1 MSNFIV
7 PNTFVPGTKAR
18 AQDVNENF
26 VAVQDELNLK
36 AEKNGDETQTFY
48 VANAT
53 HDNEA
58 VNKAQLNSAINESN
72 NNKVTHTENS
82 PVGSST
88 RPVYIN
94 ASGEAIACNGLD
106 SNIRCTSRTTI
117 SSTKPDVIIAQY
129 QSGTSGYRV
138 WASGFKEKWGIASAP
153 STTRLSN
160 YQVTFNTSYP
170 FTATPFVLTTVAG
183 SKASAESSE
192 GVGAGMVQAF
202 AGNLN
207 RITTTGFYINRVWPE
222 NSSGSVATKD
232 YQWWAMGY

>member
-58 VNKAQLNSAINESN
+58 VNKAQLDTAINESN
-72 NNKVTHTENS
+72 NDKVTHTENS

-138 WASGFKEKWGIASAP
+138 WASGFKEKWGRISV
-153 STTRLSN
+153 SSN
-160 YQVTFNTSYP
+160 TSDVAVTFNTTYP
-170 FTATPFVLTTVAG
+170 FTTTPVVLTTVVGDNAFQTN
-183 SKASAESSE
+183 SAS
-192 GVGAGMVQAF
+192 VGGALIQAY
-202 AGNLN
+202 AGNIN
-207 RITTTGFYINRVWPE
+207 RVSTTGFNFSYCYKGTTNVNTHNYSWY
-222 NSSGSVATKD
+222 AC
-232 YQWWAMGY
+232 GY

>member
-58 VNKAQLNSAINESN
+58 VNKAQLDTAINESN
-72 NNKVTHTENS
+72 NDKVTHTENS

-117 SSTKPDVIIAQY
+117 SSTKPDVVIAQY

-138 WASGFKEKWGIASAP
+138 WASGFKEKWGIVTAS
-153 STTRLSN
+153 STILN
-160 YQVTFNTSYP
+160 QQVTFNTTYP
-170 FTATPFVLTTVAG
+170 FTSTPIVKTAVASG
-183 SKASAESSE
+183 YEFKTNNSENTGGAFIASHC
-192 GVGAGMVQAF
+192 G
-202 AGNLN
+202 
-207 RITTTGFYINRVWPE
+207 TINRVSTTSFYFSRIQADGTSIHAGNYHWY
-222 NSSGSVATKD
+222 AT
-232 YQWWAMGY
+232 GY

>member
-72 NNKVTHTENS
+72 NNKVTHTQNTQ
-82 PVGSST
+82 VGSYIV
-88 RPVYIN
+88 PVYIN
-94 ASGEAIACNGLD
+94 SDGVATACSGIG
-106 SNIRCTSRTTI
+106 STIRCTSRTTI
-117 SSTKPDVIIAQY
+117 SSTKPDVVIAQY

-138 WASGFKEKWGIASAP
+138 WASGFKEKWGIVSAP
-153 STTRLSN
+153 STTRLLN

-170 FTATPFVLTTVAG
+170 FTTTPFVLTTVAG
-183 SKASAESSE
+183 SKASPVNSE
-192 GVGAGMVQAF
+192 DVGHGMVQAY
-202 AGNLN
+202 AGSLN
-207 RITTTGFYINRVWPE
+207 RITTTDFYISRLWPE
-222 NSSGSVATKD
+222 TSQVIAKD
-232 YQWWAMGY
+232 CQWWAMGY